1 MAETENQRPRHNLQQ
16 SHQRHSCK
24 VRSTS
29 SPVAESNLC
38 ICQTTTVS
46 ALPAT
51 AEATAAHLCHHSS
64 TAMLVADAETLQ
76 QRAERRSGQD
86 ALQAFQAAVVSCV
99 HPLQPP
105 AAAWVAP
112 AATFA
117 LQA

>member
-1 MAETENQRPRHNLQQ
+1 
-16 SHQRHSCK
+16 
-24 VRSTS
+24 
-29 SPVAESNLC
+29 
-38 ICQTTTVS
+38 
-46 ALPAT
+46 
-51 AEATAAHLCHHSS
+51 
-64 TAMLVADAETLQ
+64 MLVADAETLQ

-99 HPLQPP
+99 HPSQPP